1 MGIFMMSAREL
12 CAVFH
17 GVGGVELKL
26 NESCVSGRF
35 DFLFSPSSHV
45 WRLPSNYGNR

>member
-17 GVGGVELKL
+17 VVGGVKLKLKL

-35 DFLFSPSSHV
+35 EFLFSPSS
-45 WRLPSNYGNR
+45 